1 MTYTLKITKQEYEF
15 ILSAVDAYHASLRQ
29 KVVDQVSA
37 SLMKAA
43 PAVVEKPAE
52 KKSKKTDGRKNRVW
66 TPEQRAKQAE
76 LIRQRW
82 AKAREA
88 KAKVLE
94 AA

>member
-15 ILSAVDAYHASLRQ
+15 ILNAVDAYHTNLRQ

-43 PAVVEKPAE
+43 PAVVEKPVAT
-52 KKSKKTDGRKNRVW
+52 KSKKIDGRKNRVW
-66 TPEQRAKQAE
+66 TPEQRAKHSE
-76 LIRQRW
+76 LARQRW
-82 AKAREA
+82 AKARDA